1 MIKLRDLLE
10 TMDDYQCITIV
21 QECHEIHTCVSVILP
36 LCAINILKESILEM
50 NVVRIEGSKIYIDGG
65 NGND

>member
-21 QECHEIHTCVSVILP
+21 EYWNSL
-36 LCAINILKESILEM
+36 NKEEKRVVLER
-50 NVVRIEGSKIYIDGG
+50 VGEEPCIDVEDE
-65 NGND
+65 NHDE

>member
-21 QECHEIHTCVSVILP
+21 QDCHEIHTLP
-36 LCAINILKESILEM
+36 PCAINILKESILEM
-50 NVVRIEGSKIYIDGG
+50 NVVRIEGIKIYIDGG
-65 NGND
+65 NEQ

>member
-21 QECHEIHTCVSVILP
+21 EYWNSL
-36 LCAINILKESILEM
+36 NKEGKRVVLERVGEEPCGDV
-50 NVVRIEGSKIYIDGG
+50 NFREGIDRIREVEEA
-65 NGND
+65 